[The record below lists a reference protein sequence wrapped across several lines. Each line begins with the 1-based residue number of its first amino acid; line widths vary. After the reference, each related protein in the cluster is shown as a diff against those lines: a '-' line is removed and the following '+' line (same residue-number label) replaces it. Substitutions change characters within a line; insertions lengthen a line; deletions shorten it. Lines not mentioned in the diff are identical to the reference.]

1 MDINDK
7 LGYTPEEL
15 SKVVPISVKS
25 LSRDRSD
32 GHLNIPYT
40 KNGSNIIY
48 AADIVREW
56 LKSTSISPLQYK
68 AQLVSVGKSEVKRSK
83 GRPKGTTKVE
93 LAKRRA

>member
-15 SKVVPISVKS
+15 SKLIPISVKS
-25 LSRDRSD
+25 LSRDRTK
-32 GHLNIPYT
+32 GHLGIPYT
-40 KNGSNIIY
+40 KNGTNIIY
-48 AADIVREW
+48 AADKVREW
-56 LKSTSISPLQYK
+56 LNNTSISPLQYK
-68 AQLVSVGKSEVKRSK
+68 AQLITVGKSDVKRSK